1 MISSGGAIRH
11 PIDHEYLFMNNVG
24 EVAPG
29 ATKDFNFNA
38 VIPASITNYTAIGR
52 VTARYFIIKIST

>member
-1 MISSGGAIRH
+1 MISAGGAIRH
-11 PIDHEYLFMNNVG
+11 PIDHEYMLMSNVG

-29 ATKDFNFNA
+29 TTKDFNFNA
-38 VIPASITNYTAIGR
+38 VIPATITNYTAIGR